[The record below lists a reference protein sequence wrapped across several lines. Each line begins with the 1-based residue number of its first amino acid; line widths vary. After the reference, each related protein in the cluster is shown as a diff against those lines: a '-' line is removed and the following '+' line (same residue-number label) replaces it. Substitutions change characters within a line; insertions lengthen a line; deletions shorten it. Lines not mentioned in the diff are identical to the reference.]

1 MRTGTRTGLIAKKMG
16 MTRIYRDTGEHIPVT
31 VLQLDNCQVV
41 GQRTVEK
48 HGYSALQLG
57 AGEKKA
63 KRVNKAE
70 RGYFAA
76 VNVAP
81 KEKLVEFRVDQENLV
96 DVGAELS
103 AGHYLEGQFVDVTG
117 TSIGKGFAG
126 AMKRHNFGGLRATH
140 GVSISHRSHGSTGQ
154 CQDPGKVFK
163 GKKMAG
169 QMGATRVTTQNLE
182 VVRTDADR
190 GLILVKG
197 AVPGPKQG
205 WVLIKD
211 AMKKPIPDDAPKP
224 AALAEKKS
232 EAPAGDA
239 APQSAGG
246 FDDAVDL
253 IVLIDGIGDK
263 TAEQLTAEGVEK
275 LTQLVALSDEDR
287 AALFEKLDVV
297 DQAEKQE
304 WVVQAQEMIN
314 GQPPRAKVDQD
325 AVAKIRAA
333 QEKAEDTE

>member
-1 MRTGTRTGLIAKKMG
+1 MRAGERTGLIAKKVG
-16 MTRIYRDTGEHIPVT
+16 MTRVYREDGEHVPVT
-31 VLQLDNCQVV
+31 VMQLDQCQVV
-41 GQRTVEK
+41 GQRNDDK
-48 HGYSALQLG
+48 HGYTALQLG

-81 KEKLVEFRVDQENLV
+81 KAKLVEFRVDAENMI

-103 AGHYLEGQFVDVTG
+103 AEHFVPGQKVDITG
-117 TSIGKGFAG
+117 TTIGKGFAG

-169 QMGATRVTTQNLE
+169 HMGARRRTAQNLE

-190 GLILVKG
+190 GLILIKG
-197 AVPGPKQG
+197 AVPGPKGG

-211 AMKKPIPDDAPKP
+211 AVKKPLPEDAPKP
-224 AALAEKKS
+224 GALLEKKAP
-232 EAPAGDA
+232 EAAAGDA
-239 APQSAGG
+239 PSGDYQ

-263 TAEQLTAEGVEK
+263 TADALKAEGVEK
-275 LTQLVALSDEDR
+275 LTQLVALSDDDR
-287 AALFEKLDVV
+287 AALYEKLEVTE
-297 DQAEKQE
+297 QAEKQE
-304 WVVQAQEMIN
+304 WLVQAQEMIDGN
-314 GQPPRAKVDQD
+314 PPRAKVDQD

-333 QEKAEDTE
+333 SAKDEGAE